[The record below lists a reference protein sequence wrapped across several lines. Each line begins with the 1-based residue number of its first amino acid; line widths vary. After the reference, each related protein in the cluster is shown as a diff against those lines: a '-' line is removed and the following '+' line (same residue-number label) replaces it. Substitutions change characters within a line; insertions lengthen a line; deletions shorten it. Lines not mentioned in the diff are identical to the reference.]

1 MVLGLES
8 ITVVKNVIMEFTPD
22 SSKLVIYMKEIN
34 KLQIVDFSVQGDQ
47 DENGPTGEIDLI
59 NAFDQASD
67 N

>member
-1 MVLGLES
+1 MVLGLERT
-8 ITVVKNVIMEFTPD
+8 TVVKNVIMEFTPD

>member
-34 KLQIVDFSVQGDQ
+34 KLQIVDFSVQADGN
-47 DENGPTGEIDLI
+47 ENGPTGEIDI
-59 NAFDQASD
+59 VSAFDQASD

>member
-8 ITVVKNVIMEFTPD
+8 TTVVKNVIMEFTPD

>member
-34 KLQIVDFSVQGDQ
+34 KLQIVDFSVQRDQ
-47 DENGPTGEIDLI
+47 GENGPTGEIDI
-59 NAFDQASD
+59 VSAFDQASD

>member
-34 KLQIVDFSVQGDQ
+34 KLQIVDFSVQRDQ
-47 DENGPTGEIDLI
+47 DENGPTGEIDI
-59 NAFDQASD
+59 VSAFDQASD

>member
-8 ITVVKNVIMEFTPD
+8 TTVVKNVIMEFTPD

-34 KLQIVDFSVQGDQ
+34 KLQIVDFMVKRDRDVLEQ
-47 DENGPTGEIDLI
+47 NFEIDI
-59 NAFDQASD
+59 IKAFNQALD